1 MNEEKIM
8 KVVAPLRKKYY
19 YIQSSDLV
27 EKISNGETVSIL
39 VDNYLEHFS
48 LMKEDGEEF
57 YMTTLSPHFKT
68 FCSSENYIGYRLN

>member
-8 KVVAPLRKKYY
+8 KIVTPLKKKYY

-27 EKISNGETVSIL
+27 KKISDGETVSIL
-39 VDNYLEHFS
+39 VDDSIEHFS
-48 LMKEDGEEF
+48 LMKENGEEF
-57 YMTTLSPHFKT
+57 YTISPSHFFKT